1 MVFQKNNQNGM
12 QRGRVFKKSMLAMCV
27 MAIGAPS
34 LAQDEAV
41 EEIVVTGA
49 RANLQS
55 AQEIKKNATTFVDSI
70 SAEDIGALPDRSVL
84 EAMSRIPG
92 ISIERFAGKDDP
104 DHFSTEG
111 SGVVIR
117 GMTATRSEFNGR
129 DSFTANSGRGL
140 SFQDVPPELMGGV
153 DVYKN
158 QSADLIEGGIG
169 GTVSLRTR
177 KPFDSP
183 DRVLAFNADYSVGD
197 MTNEWTPT
205 VSGLFSDQWDT
216 SAGTFGA
223 LLNLARSEGASTSNG
238 IQSDAYL
245 QYEAQDHF
253 VLDKNGNQTFTAAGT
268 AIRTNNYDQYKA
280 DPKDIT
286 TFGVLPGAERFAR
299 YNPDGSVNG
308 MGQGVVW
315 MPNGS
320 NLSMK
325 QDDRQRKGYAA
336 AAQWKSPD
344 ETLTGTFQFM
354 RSDALLAW
362 TENTIGYQGGY
373 ANVNNAN
380 RALTQQYRETR
391 PIAGYP
397 GYTFDNKGLFQAG
410 SLADQRNW
418 RTDGA
423 NNDHQPKPVP
433 YTTVAPKLDES
444 LQFGHRF
451 LTSTRYKETETVV
464 DDYALNFKWTPTDN
478 WEFEADAQHIE
489 AETRDDDVTIFLGVN
504 TLQNYDTRGHTP
516 HVSFIE
522 PWNGRRDASR
532 AAAKANGGVSGYD
545 LTPDDPLTLTKDETN
560 TNPFPGF
567 SNDPAGDTNYFQDP
581 NSYWWRAAMDHYERS
596 AGDSD
601 AFAFNTNYKFDDD
614 VTLIRGVKAG
624 VRYAKRQQIVR
635 LTSWNWGGLGP
646 EFGGR
651 AQWLPELTGQP
662 AKQDECDPA
671 LVTNCPIYNQDL
683 ELVDWSNFH
692 RGGGVAEIPGN
703 KIIHP
708 TADLVRAV
716 MFQKRNLAITH
727 GSWVP
732 YEKKPA
738 AIEVGD
744 GGPFGKADIFDTT
757 EINQAAYV
765 RVDFGMDDS
774 ALPWS
779 GNIGLR
785 FVELERTALGS
796 VKYPDFKPKP
806 TSATDKRVYTPPAPL
821 ASHDLKWADVE
832 TYVRAEMAADTTGAY
847 LPMNLPIDPIAD
859 PLVDLKINEKNWVL
873 NLKKY
878 STASVNPQN
887 DWINQS
893 YNFAPLGDQQFG
905 NNAFVVQD
913 KTTNYTA
920 TLPSLNIKVELTDDL
935 LARFAA
941 AKAIAYPDMGFVK
954 NQTGIG
960 GALNAVYQD
969 PNAVAPLPTDPPIDP
984 DTVPAHIWTAF
995 ADDYTGSGGNPG
1007 LLPMES
1013 TQFDLSLEW
1022 YFAKVGSLTGTV
1034 FRKNLNNFFVKG
1046 AVAQTFT
1053 NPETGVT
1060 RTALIDGQ
1068 RNGGEG
1074 TMDGFEIAYQQF
1086 YDMLP
1091 SPFDGLGIQ
1100 ANYTLINAHGVP
1112 NNQDEAATA
1121 EFVGGDNDTGARV
1134 ATAGLSLEG
1143 QSKHTANFVLMY
1155 EKYDWAVRFAYN
1167 FRSRYLQT
1175 TRDVI
1180 SKYPLWNDDAGY
1192 LDASAFYTIND
1203 NFTVGVQFTN
1213 LLDTQAKT
1221 IMILDGKGLEAGRSW
1236 FVSDR
1241 RTALTLK
1248 GTF

>member
-1 MVFQKNNQNGM
+1 MVFQKNNQNNR
-12 QRGRVFKKSMLAMCV
+12 QSRRVFKRSMLAMCV

-34 LAQDEAV
+34 FAQDEAV

-49 RANLQS
+49 RANLKS

-111 SGVVIR
+111 SGVAIR

-177 KPFDSP
+177 KPFDSA
-183 DRVLAFNADYSVGD
+183 DRVLAFNADYSIGD
-197 MTNEWTPT
+197 MTNKWTPT
-205 VSGLFSDQWDT
+205 ISGLFSDQWDT

-223 LLNLARSEGASTSNG
+223 LINLARSEGASTSNG
-238 IQSDAYL
+238 IQSDAFL

-253 VLDKNGNQTFTAAGT
+253 LLDKDGKQTFNTNGT
-268 AIRTNNYDQYKA
+268 PKRTNNYDQYRA
-280 DPKDIT
+280 DPTDANS
-286 TFGVLPGAERFAR
+286 FGVLPGAEGFALR
-299 YNPDGSVNG
+299 NADGSVNG

-325 QDDRQRKGYAA
+325 EDDRERRGYAA

-362 TENTIGYQGGY
+362 TENTLGYQGGY

-391 PIAGYP
+391 PITGYP
-397 GYTFDNKGLFQAG
+397 GFTFDNKGLFQAG

-418 RTDGA
+418 RTDSA
-423 NNDHQPKPVP
+423 NFDHQPAPIP
-433 YTTVAPKLDES
+433 YTNTKPGVAES
-444 LQFGHRF
+444 VQFGHRF
-451 LTSTRYKETETVV
+451 QTSTRYKETDTVV
-464 DDYALNFKWTPTDN
+464 DDFALNFKWTPTDN
-478 WEFEADAQHIE
+478 WEFELDAQHIK
-489 AETRDDDVTIFLGVN
+489 AETRDDDLTIFLGLN
-504 TLQNYDTRGHTP
+504 TLQNYDTRGHTA
-516 HVSFIE
+516 HVTLIE
-522 PWNGRRDASR
+522 PWNGRRDAAR
-532 AAAKANGGVSGYD
+532 AAAAANGGVSGYD
-545 LTPDDPLTLTKDETN
+545 LTPDNPLTAKDETN

-601 AFAFNTNYKFDDD
+601 AYRFDTTYKFDEDAK
-614 VTLIRGVKAG
+614 LIKAVKAG
-624 VRYAKRQQIVR
+624 VRYAERQQIVR
-635 LTSWNWGGLGP
+635 NTYWNWGGLGP

-651 AQWLPELTGQP
+651 AQWLPDLDGQP
-662 AKQDECDPA
+662 AKQDDGN
-671 LVTNCPIYNQDL
+671 TYNQDV

-692 RGGGVAEIPGN
+692 RGGGVVEIPGN
-703 KIIHP
+703 KLIHP
-708 TADLVRAV
+708 TADLVKAV
-716 MFQKRNLAITH
+716 LLEKRNLAITN
-727 GSWVP
+727 GNWKP
-732 YEKKPA
+732 YEDQPDA
-738 AIEVGD
+738 VD
-744 GGPFGKADIFDTT
+744 GGPFSLANIFDTT

-774 ALPWS
+774 AVRWS
-779 GNIGLR
+779 GNFGLR

-796 VKYPDFKPKP
+796 VKYPDFKPKLK
-806 TSATDKRVYTPPAPL
+806 DKDDKKVYTPPTGL

-832 TYVRAEMAADTTGAY
+832 TYVRAEMGADTAGKY
-847 LPMNLPIDPIAD
+847 LPMNLDPVAD
-859 PLVDLKINEKNWVL
+859 PTLDPKINEKNWVL

-878 STASVNPQN
+878 SNNAINPQN
-887 DWINQS
+887 EWINQA
-893 YNFAPLGDQQFG
+893 YNFAPLADQQFG
-905 NNAFVVQD
+905 NGAYVVQD
-913 KTTNYTA
+913 KVTDFTA

-941 AKAIAYPDMGFVK
+941 AKAIAYPDMSFVR
-954 NQTGIG
+954 NQTGLG
-960 GALNAVYQD
+960 GSINAVYED
-969 PNAVAPLPTDPPIDP
+969 PNKAPPLPTDPPVDP
-984 DTVPAHIWTAF
+984 TTVPVHIFTAF
-995 ADDYTGSGGNPG
+995 ASDYTGGGGNPG
-1007 LLPMES
+1007 LQPMES

-1046 AVAQTFT
+1046 AVAQKFT
-1053 NPETGVT
+1053 NPETGIE
-1060 RTALIDGQ
+1060 RTALVDGQ

-1100 ANYTLINAHGVP
+1100 ANYTLINANGVP

-1134 ATAGLSLEG
+1134 STGLLSLEG

-1155 EKYDWAVRFAYN
+1155 EKYDWAARLAYN
-1167 FRSRYLQT
+1167 YRSRYLLT

-1180 SKYPLWNDDAGY
+1180 SKFPLWNDDAGY
-1192 LDASAFYTIND
+1192 LDASVFYTIND

-1213 LLDTQAKT
+1213 LANTQAKT
-1221 IMILDGKGLEAGRSW
+1221 IMILDGKGLEATRSW